1 LPQLSGTDA
10 IVRFGDFE
18 VDPGQAT
25 VRRNGAP
32 VTIQEK
38 PLQLLLALLDRPGQ
52 LMTREELRNRLWPA
66 DAFGAFEDGLNT
78 AVRKLRIALN
88 DSAEIPQ
95 FIETVP
101 KRGYRFIAD
110 VTIVHAVEA
119 NPAAKP
125 ALQIESTPTAEESRT
140 EFKISNRWIL
150 AAILLVAVTA
160 GGTLLFAHHD
170 KKVLTERD
178 AVVLAD
184 FDNSAGDPV
193 FDGTLRQGMAVQLE
207 QSPFLNL
214 ISEERIQQTLRLMDQ
229 PADARLTPAV
239 AREICERTASTAI
252 LDGSIAR
259 LGSQYVLGLRATD
272 CQSGKVIDQEQVQ
285 AARKEDLLTAL
296 DQIAGQFRS
305 RAGESLPSVQK
316 YDTPLAEAT
325 TSSLEALKI
334 YSQGTT
340 MITQGG
346 LTASLPFF
354 QQAIE
359 LDPNFAM
366 AYEEMTCACLNQPN
380 RAAENSRKAYEL
392 RGRVSERERLTI
404 EATYYQYATGELEKS
419 ISSLELWQQIYP
431 RDHERYNIDIIYR
444 KIGNPEKALEEGLH
458 ALQLAPESAWNYEN
472 LATDYVNL
480 NRLDLADDIYKLS
493 DQRHLVA
500 EGRARSLYLLAFL
513 RGDIV
518 QMAQRAASVAGKP
531 DEEDAMLASQADTA
545 ACYGKAKEA
554 RQLTRRAMESVLQK
568 DVKEIAAAYQ
578 AEAAEIEADEG
589 RREQAHADA
598 IASMRLASNREVQ
611 RMAALALARSGDMPR
626 AEKLAAGLDR
636 DFPLDTMVQSYW
648 LPVIRAAIAL
658 QRRDPDKA
666 ISLLESAKTTELGG
680 SGPTSPSM
688 FPVYLR
694 GEAYLMLHDGNRA
707 AAEFQKFL
715 DHRGLVRNSPWGA
728 LARLGMARAY
738 AMQSDITKARI
749 AYRDFLTIWKDSDPD
764 LPLLK
769 QAKTEYAKLQ

>member
-1 LPQLSGTDA
+1 MPQLSGTDA
-10 IVRFGDFE
+10 TVRFGDFE

-32 VTIQEK
+32 VAIQEK

-101 KRGYRFIAD
+101 KRGYRFIAN
-110 VTIVHAVEA
+110 VTIVDAVEPI
-119 NPAAKP
+119 PAARP
-125 ALQIESTPTAEESRT
+125 VLQIESTPTVVESRVG
-140 EFKISNRWIL
+140 FRLSKPWIFAAVLLL
-150 AAILLVAVTA
+150 AIAA
-160 GGTLLFAHHD
+160 GGTLLFAHRG

-178 AVVLAD
+178 TVVLAD
-184 FDNSAGDPV
+184 FDNSTGDPV

-239 AREICERTASTAI
+239 AREICERTASTVV

-259 LGSQYVLGLRATD
+259 LGSQYVLGLRTTG

-285 AARKEDLLTAL
+285 AVRKEDVLTAL
-296 DQIAGQFRS
+296 DQIAGQFRTHV
-305 RAGESLPSVQK
+305 GESLPSVQK

-334 YSQGTT
+334 YSQGEKT
-340 MITQGG
+340 IIQGG
-346 LTASLPFF
+346 FAAALPFF
-354 QQAIE
+354 QQAVE

-366 AYEEMTCACLNQPN
+366 AYSEMTCLCMGQPN
-380 RAAENSRKAYEL
+380 LAAENIRKAYEL
-392 RGRVSERERLTI
+392 RGKVSERERLEI
-404 EATYYQYATGELEKS
+404 EGAYYEYTTGELEKS
-419 ISSLELWQQIYP
+419 ISSFELWKQIYP
-431 RDHERYNIDIIYR
+431 RDHTRYIIDFIYR
-444 KIGNPEKALEEGLH
+444 TIGNPEKGLEEGRLNM
-458 ALQLAPESAWNYEN
+458 QLAPESAWSYQN
-472 LATDYVNL
+472 LATDYVGL
-480 NRLDLADDIYKLS
+480 NRLDEADAIYKLS
-493 DQRHLVA
+493 DQRHLVP

-513 RGDIV
+513 RGDAA
-518 QMAQRAASVAGKP
+518 QMAQRAASVASKP
-531 DEEDAMLASQADTA
+531 NEEHAMLAAQANTA
-545 ACYGKAKEA
+545 AWYGKAKEA
-554 RQLTRRAMESVLQK
+554 RELTRRAMESVLQK

-578 AEAAEIEADEG
+578 AEAAEIEAGQG

-598 IASMRLASNREVQ
+598 IASMRLASNRDVQ
-611 RMAALALARSGDMPR
+611 RMAALALARSGDILR
-626 AEKLAAGLDR
+626 AEKLVAGLDR

-648 LPVIRAAIAL
+648 LPAIRAAIAL
-658 QRRDPDKA
+658 QRRDPEKA
-666 ISLLESAKTTELGG
+666 ISLLESAKATELGYTG
-680 SGPTSPSM
+680 GIPSM
-688 FPVYLR
+688 LPVYLR
-694 GEAYLMLHDGNRA
+694 GDAYLMLHDGNRA
-707 AAEFQKFL
+707 AAEFQKYI

-728 LARLGMARAY
+728 LARLGLARAY
-738 AMQSDITKARI
+738 AMQGDIEKTRT
-749 AYRDFLTIWKDSDPD
+749 AYRDFLTIWKDADPD

-769 QAKTEYAKLQ
+769 QAKAEYAKLQ